1 MAHKLK
7 IFCENPSDGELS
19 NELKSKYQPN
29 EYLLANET
37 NAVLR
42 GATIGTKLIYD
53 VIDCADI
60 TLGYDTAPS
69 EFSAQI
75 AAITKGL
82 LAVTNGDMA
91 TNEKL
96 GTIKVGYQADSSAE
110 NRNYPLKV
118 DANGNAYTNVPWSTD
133 TSGTPNNTPNALVK
147 RDSNGNF
154 SANTITANLAGNAS
168 TANLADNAS
177 TADRINTKKS
187 IGSISN
193 PVYVDSNGE
202 VKACSSSFSDYYD
215 LNTSHIECSYNG
227 TTITISSSEVEKL
240 SRLEDQI
247 LFLKLNYTN
256 SSNTKYDILKFNDRI
271 QDSGYLTYTF
281 ANITNTVEIS
291 LTGERYDTLDEILMY
306 GTTTSKATY
315 ADYAE
320 YSIKNSNGSYSKF
333 THKQNGVLYVGD
345 THIVSKKRL
354 LWSGSVNIGEGVGD
368 NIPIYTSTTDLKGKS
383 LEIWLKDKGTLDGN
397 NTPNSPYSIKIKVL
411 DIDEWSY
418 LYDIEKLDMYNSKF
432 TGSKTLAFQH
442 ISLLYN
448 PIAFK
453 IFGRCYM
460 SFYNL
465 NTFAHNT
472 GVCDCYVTA
481 IYEIIE

>member
-69 EFSAQI
+69 EFSAQV

-96 GTIKVGYQADSSAE
+96 GTIKVGYQADSSTD

-118 DANGNAYTNVPWSTD
+118 DTNGNAYTNVPWSTD

-168 TANLADNAS
+168 TA
-177 TADRINTKKS
+177 DRINTKKS
-187 IGSISN
+187 IGSHIN
-193 PVYVDSNGE
+193 PVYVDSNGA
-202 VKACSSSFSDYYD
+202 VKACSHSFSDYYD
-215 LNTSHIECSYNG
+215 IEMSHIECSSSG
-227 TTITISSSEVEKL
+227 GTITISNEEVEKL
-240 SRLEDQI
+240 ARLGDQI

-256 SSNTKYDILKFNDRI
+256 SSNTEYDILKFNDRR
-271 QDSGYLTYTF
+271 QDGMYLTYTF
-281 ANITNTVEIS
+281 ANSETTVEIS
-291 LTGERYDTLDEILMY
+291 LTGEQYDTLDEILIY
-306 GTTTSKATY
+306 PTTTSIAMYASSDYSKGTIEERLTKLGFSEGSFVVSDGATVTVN
-315 ADYAE
+315 
-320 YSIKNSNGSYSKF
+320 SIKKQGKYVIANLSIINGIATVPSAMAPKEDTTVS
-333 THKQNGVLYVGD
+333 GVGNA
-345 THIVSKKRL
+345 I
-354 LWSGSVNIGEGVGD
+354 IGD
-368 NIPIYTSTTDLKGKS
+368 NIKVITRAVIKTDGSIEFKGDNDSTIDNTWMLGFVMQNVGW
-383 LEIWLKDKGTLDGN
+383 EIK
-397 NTPNSPYSIKIKVL
+397 
-411 DIDEWSY
+411 
-418 LYDIEKLDMYNSKF
+418 
-432 TGSKTLAFQH
+432 
-442 ISLLYN
+442 
-448 PIAFK
+448 
-453 IFGRCYM
+453 
-460 SFYNL
+460 
-465 NTFAHNT
+465 
-472 GVCDCYVTA
+472 
-481 IYEIIE
+481 

>member
-82 LAVTNGDMA
+82 LAATNGDMA

-118 DANGNAYTNVPWSTD
+118 DVNGNAYTNVPWSTD
-133 TSGTPNNTPNALVK
+133 TSGTSNNTPNALVK

-168 TANLADNAS
+168 TA
-177 TADRINTKKS
+177 DRINTTKS
-187 IGSISN
+187 IGSHIN
-193 PVYVDSNGE
+193 PVYVDYDGK
-202 VKACSSSFSDYYD
+202 VKACSKSFSDYYD
-215 LNTSHIECSYNG
+215 IHMNHIECSYAGGN
-227 TTITISSSEVEKL
+227 ITISNDEVEKL
-240 SRLEDQI
+240 TILGDQI
-247 LFLKLNYTN
+247 LFLKLNYTDMDG
-256 SSNTKYDILKFNDRI
+256 TDYLKFNDRR
-271 QDSGYLTYTF
+271 QDGMYLTYTF
-281 ANITNTVEIS
+281 ANIANTVEIS
-291 LTGERYDTLDEILMY
+291 FTGDRYETLDEIRIY
-306 GTTTSKATY
+306 PTTTSVAMY
-315 ADYAE
+315 ADYA
-320 YSIKNSNGSYSKF
+320 IKNYNGSYSKF
-333 THKQNGVLYVGD
+333 THKRNGVLYVGD
-345 THIVSKKRL
+345 THIVSKKKL
-354 LWSGSVNIGEGVGD
+354 LWSGEVNISGGVGD
-368 NIPIYTSTTDLKGKS
+368 NTLIYTSTTDLKGKS
-383 LEIWLKDKGTLDGN
+383 LEIWLKDKGTLDNN
-397 NTPNSPYSIKIKVL
+397 NTPNSPYSIKVKVL
-411 DIDEWSY
+411 DIDKRSY

-432 TGSKTLAFQH
+432 IKSKTLTFQH
-442 ISLLYN
+442 ISLLYD
-448 PIAFK
+448 PITFK
-453 IFGRCYM
+453 IFGGCYM

-465 NTFAHNT
+465 NTFAHNI
-472 GVCDCYVTA
+472 GICDCYVTA

>member
-53 VIDCADI
+53 VIDCDDI

-69 EFSAQI
+69 EFSAQV

-96 GTIKVGYQADSSAE
+96 GTIKVGYQADSSTE

-168 TANLADNAS
+168 TA
-177 TADRINTKKS
+177 DRINTKKS
-187 IGSISN
+187 IGSHIN

-202 VKACSSSFSDYYD
+202 VKACSHSFSDYYD
-215 LNTSHIECSYNG
+215 IHMNHIECSSSG
-227 TTITISSSEVEKL
+227 GTITISNDEAEKL
-240 SRLEDQI
+240 TRLGDQI
-247 LFLKLNYTN
+247 LFLKLNYTDMDG
-256 SSNTKYDILKFNDRI
+256 TDYFKFNDRR
-271 QDSGYLTYTF
+271 QDGMYLTYTF
-281 ANITNTVEIS
+281 ANIANTVEITF
-291 LTGERYDTLDEILMY
+291 TGDRYETLDEILIY
-306 GTTTSKATY
+306 PTTTSIAMYASSDYSKGTIEERLTKLGFSEGSFVVSDGATV
-315 ADYAE
+315 ATN
-320 YSIKNSNGSYSKF
+320 SIKKQGKF
-333 THKQNGVLYVGD
+333 VIANLAIGLGIATVPSEFAPKED
-345 THIVSKKRL
+345 TIVSA
-354 LWSGSVNIGEGVGD
+354 SGVDNVSGLTYVDHAIIKTDGSIEFKNDNDKTITPAVFEMQNVGW
-368 NIPIYTSTTDLKGKS
+368 
-383 LEIWLKDKGTLDGN
+383 EIK
-397 NTPNSPYSIKIKVL
+397 
-411 DIDEWSY
+411 
-418 LYDIEKLDMYNSKF
+418 
-432 TGSKTLAFQH
+432 
-442 ISLLYN
+442 
-448 PIAFK
+448 
-453 IFGRCYM
+453 
-460 SFYNL
+460 
-465 NTFAHNT
+465 
-472 GVCDCYVTA
+472 
-481 IYEIIE
+481 

>member
-53 VIDCADI
+53 VIDCDDI

-69 EFSAQI
+69 EFSAQV

-82 LAVTNGDMA
+82 LAITNGDMA

-96 GTIKVGYQADSSAE
+96 GTIKVGYQADSSTE

-118 DANGNAYTNVPWSTD
+118 DTNGNAYTNVPWSTD

-147 RDSNGNF
+147 RDANGNF
-154 SANTITANLAGNAS
+154 SANTITANLVG
-168 TANLADNAS
+168 NAS

-187 IGSISN
+187 IGSHIN
-193 PVYVDSNGE
+193 PVYVDFNGE
-202 VKACSSSFSDYYD
+202 VKACSHSFSEYYD
-215 LNTSHIECSYNG
+215 IEMSHIECSYNG
-227 TTITISSSEVEKL
+227 TTITISDEEIEKL
-240 SRLEDQI
+240 YRLENQI

-256 SSNTKYDILKFNDRI
+256 SSNTEYDILKFNDRRQETRYVI
-271 QDSGYLTYTF
+271 YTF
-281 ANITNTVEIS
+281 ANSETTVEIS
-291 LTGERYDTLDEILMY
+291 LTGEQYDTLDEILMY
-306 GTTTSKATY
+306 GTITPKATY

-345 THIVSKKRL
+345 THIVSKKKL
-354 LWSGSVNIGEGVGD
+354 LWSGSVNIASSKDFNYVD
-368 NIPIYTSTTDLKGKS
+368 IYTHTESLIGKK
-383 LEIWLKDKGTLDGN
+383 LEIW
-397 NTPNSPYSIKIKVL
+397 V
-411 DIDEWSY
+411 
-418 LYDIEKLDMYNSKF
+418 YDFNGLF
-432 TGSKTLAFQH
+432 TGPITFNVENITHQNIKRNYIDTNSFKSKMFTDIILELRYNTSTNKFDGLCLQRVNH
-442 ISLLYN
+442 LLDYTVATSGYN
-448 PIAFK
+448 
-453 IFGRCYM
+453 C
-460 SFYNL
+460 S
-465 NTFAHNT
+465 
-472 GVCDCYVTA
+472 VQE

>member
-53 VIDCADI
+53 VIDCDDI

-69 EFSAQI
+69 EFSAQV

-133 TSGTPNNTPNALVK
+133 TSGTPNKTPNALVK

-154 SANTITANLAGNAS
+154 SANTITANLVG
-168 TANLADNAS
+168 NAS

-187 IGSISN
+187 IGSHIN

-202 VKACSSSFSDYYD
+202 VKACSHSFSDYYD
-215 LNTSHIECSYNG
+215 IEMSHIECSSSG
-227 TTITISSSEVEKL
+227 GTITISNDEAEKL
-240 SRLEDQI
+240 ARLGDQI
-247 LFLKLNYTN
+247 LFLKLNYTDMDG
-256 SSNTKYDILKFNDRI
+256 TDYFKFNDRR
-271 QDSGYLTYTF
+271 QDGMYLTYTF
-281 ANITNTVEIS
+281 ANIEHTVGITF
-291 LTGERYDTLDEILMY
+291 TGDRYETLDEILIY
-306 GTTTSKATY
+306 PTTTSKATY
-315 ADYAE
+315 ADY
-320 YSIKNSNGSYSKF
+320 SIKNPNGSYSKF

-354 LWSGSVNIGEGVGD
+354 LWSGNVNIKASGQVDFIG
-368 NIPIYTSTTDLKGKS
+368 IFTSIDSLKGKK
-383 LEIWLKDKGTLDGN
+383 LEIWVQDTGLNYMFEPITLKVNNSTSGSAELFNKRYIETDDLDNGFINSFELTLRYIYSNNSFQGRYIQNMWNIGN
-397 NTPNSPYSIKIKVL
+397 KTHSI
-411 DIDEWSY
+411 S
-418 LYDIEKLDMYNSKF
+418 
-432 TGSKTLAFQH
+432 
-442 ISLLYN
+442 
-448 PIAFK
+448 
-453 IFGRCYM
+453 
-460 SFYNL
+460 
-465 NTFAHNT
+465 
-472 GVCDCYVTA
+472 GVDCYVTE

>member
-53 VIDCADI
+53 VIDCDDI

-82 LAVTNGDMA
+82 LAATNGDMA

-96 GTIKVGYQADSSAE
+96 GTIKVGYQADSSTK

-168 TANLADNAS
+168 TA
-177 TADRINTKKS
+177 DRINTKKS
-187 IGSISN
+187 IGSHIN

-215 LNTSHIECSYNG
+215 LDNSHIECSYNG
-227 TTITISSSEVEKL
+227 TTVTISSGETEKL
-240 SRLEDQI
+240 TRLGDKI

-256 SSNTKYDILKFNDRI
+256 SSNTKYDILKFNNSRQED
-271 QDSGYLTYTF
+271 GYLTYTF
-281 ANITNTVEIS
+281 ANSETTVEIS
-291 LTGERYDTLDEILMY
+291 FTGERYDTLDEILIY
-306 GTTTSKATY
+306 GTITPKATY

-354 LWSGSVNIGEGVGD
+354 LWSGNEYIGSLNPLD
-368 NIPIYTSTTDLKGKS
+368 IYTHTESLIGKK
-383 LEIWLKDKGTLDGN
+383 LEIWVYDSNRLFSEPITAKVSALGGTNLIVKKNCFENDSFAADSQLK
-397 NTPNSPYSIKIKVL
+397 NTILELRYYPNTYTIAGSCVQHLNKVGDTSDIINPY
-411 DIDEWSY
+411 
-418 LYDIEKLDMYNSKF
+418 
-432 TGSKTLAFQH
+432 
-442 ISLLYN
+442 
-448 PIAFK
+448 
-453 IFGRCYM
+453 
-460 SFYNL
+460 
-465 NTFAHNT
+465 
-472 GVCDCYVTA
+472 DCYVQE